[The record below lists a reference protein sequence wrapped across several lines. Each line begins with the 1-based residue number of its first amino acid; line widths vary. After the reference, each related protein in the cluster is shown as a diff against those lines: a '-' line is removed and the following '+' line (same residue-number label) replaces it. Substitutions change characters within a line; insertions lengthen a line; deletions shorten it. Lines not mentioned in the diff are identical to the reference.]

1 MTIEALIEA
10 VPPPVTPQTTFDGP
24 WEPIEAE
31 LGTPLPQDYKDFVR
45 LYGYGNFLEIIG
57 IHVPTSTS
65 PYVRLVPQVPAICYA
80 LRGEEDR
87 PYPLWPEPGGLIPFG
102 KTDFGDFL
110 CWLPHG
116 EPKDW
121 GVVVYDRGFGGFEAF
136 DCSLTTFLAGL
147 ATGELLPKE
156 FPTNLLPCD
165 EPFAPQPA

>member
-1 MTIEALIEA
+1 MTIEALIQA
-10 VPPPVTPQTTFDGP
+10 VPPPRAPQATFDGP

-57 IHVPTSTS
+57 IHVPFSTS
-65 PYVRLVPQVPAICYA
+65 PYVRLVPQIPLICDA

-102 KTDFGDFL
+102 KTDYGDFL
-110 CWLPHG
+110 CWLPRG
-116 EPKDW
+116 EPEDW
-121 GVVVYDRGFGGFEAF
+121 SVVVYDRGFGRFETF

-147 ATGELLPKE
+147 VTGELLPKE
-156 FPTNLLPCD
+156 FPDNLLPCD
-165 EPFAPQPA
+165 EPFLPGPA